1 MKTPF
6 VSFESSCCPLRPNNW
21 RFVLTLS
28 GLVLAAYAPAFNNG
42 FISDDYVFL
51 ERLGTLKH
59 DPLYLFS
66 IPPDNFRYT
75 SYACIALLKS
85 IFGYRPACFYAFT
98 VLVHITSAVMLGRYL
113 QLVSGSS
120 AVAALGSLFFA
131 AVQNPQ
137 EAVMWLT
144 GMNEL
149 LLGVFI
155 LGTLLAWLKERY
167 LVATVFYAL
176 ALFSKESSIAMLAL
190 VPLMDIYRH
199 RQLAWRR
206 QYVYLLIPA
215 LLAAALFVCTRH
227 SNGLYAQYYAVGP
240 HGFLVELN
248 SLHRLAFPWI
258 YIALLL
264 LLAKKRL
271 GNPGALLA
279 PVSWVILALIPYV
292 FLTYQKHVPSRNQY
306 VACMGIAWLLALL
319 VEKLP
324 GGSLKY
330 AFAAAFMVVNVAYL
344 CLVKDAQ
351 YEERAAPTSQL
362 IRELRLHS
370 PDRVLILNFPLNP
383 WIAKDTA
390 LHVPG
395 WRPDL
400 IMVNEPPEACSTCWT
415 LSWNARARCYSTVR

>member
-1 MKTPF
+1 MSF
-6 VSFESSCCPLRPNNW
+6 VSSCCPLRPNNW
-21 RFVLTLS
+21 KFALVLG
-28 GLVLAAYAPAFNNG
+28 GLVLVAYFPAFNNG
-42 FISDDYVFL
+42 FISDDYVLL
-51 ERLGTLKH
+51 ERFRILKH

-75 SYACIALLKS
+75 CYVCFALLKS
-85 IFGYRPACFYAFT
+85 VFGYRPACFYAFT
-98 VLVHITSAVMLGRYL
+98 VLVHFISALMLGKYL
-113 QLVSGSS
+113 RLVSGS
-120 AVAALGSLFFA
+120 AAAAALGSLFFA

-149 LLGVFI
+149 LLGAFM

-167 LVATVFYAL
+167 LVAAVFYAL
-176 ALFSKESSIAMLAL
+176 ALFSKESSIIMFVL
-190 VPLMDIYRH
+190 VPLTDIYRR
-199 RQLAWRR
+199 RQFVWRR
-206 QYVYLLIPA
+206 QYAYLLIPA
-215 LLAAALFVCTRH
+215 LLGTALYVYTRH
-227 SNGLYAQYYAVGP
+227 SNALYTQYYAVRP
-240 HGFLVELN
+240 HGLLVELN
-248 SLHRLAFPWI
+248 SLHRLAFPWV
-258 YIALLL
+258 YTALLL

-271 GNPGALLA
+271 GNPGTLLA

-292 FLTYQKHVPSRNQY
+292 FLTYQNHVPSRNQY

-324 GGSLKY
+324 GSSLKY
-330 AFAAAFMVVNVAYL
+330 VSVAAFMVANVAYL
-344 CLVKDAQ
+344 WFVKDAQ

-362 IRELRLHS
+362 VRELRLHS

-383 WIAKDTA
+383 WIAKDAA

-400 IMVNEPPEACSTCWT
+400 IMANEPREACSTCWT
-415 LSWNARARCYSTVR
+415 LSWDAWARRYSTVH